1 MDLVEDLKTY
11 CQKST
16 MFLFPM
22 LGLPTN
28 IKPIST
34 YLIVDGIK
42 SDNALLYALFP
53 KSISGNANNK
63 KTLMQHP
70 MFEYNIVDGDFEI
83 VVFNLE
89 PIKNDYLL
97 VVNGK
102 YSHISQ
108 SNKVK
113 VIGASR
119 NKLADIGLYPSKY
132 YDLYKNELEI
142 EFNEEEGP
150 ELLDLPDFNG
160 NEKLHVSEKIQSYLN
175 KAIMSLS

>member
-1 MDLVEDLKTY
+1 MDLVEDLKAYT
-11 CQKST
+11 QKST
-16 MFLFPM
+16 MFLWPM
-22 LGLPTN
+22 LALPTN

-34 YLIVDGIK
+34 YLIVEGIK
-42 SDNALLYALFP
+42 TDSPLLYALFS
-53 KSISGNANNK
+53 KSVSGNANNK
-63 KTLMQHP
+63 KTLMNHP

-89 PIKNDYLL
+89 KIKNDYLL
-97 VVNGK
+97 VINGK

-113 VIGASR
+113 IISTSKS
-119 NKLADIGLYPSKY
+119 KLSDIALYPSNY

-142 EFNEEEGP
+142 EFNEKEGP

-160 NEKLHVSEKIQSYLN
+160 NERLHVSEKIQQYLS
-175 KAIMSLS
+175 KAVMSLS